1 MRTVICDA
9 VSTQLIK
16 ASVLLNIC
24 SQLSEGRGLSH
35 DTDDSFSVWSCLK
48 PSELGH
54 IVGDVT

>member
-1 MRTVICDA
+1 MICDA

-35 DTDDSFSVWSCLK
+35 DTDDSLSVWSCLK
-48 PSELGH
+48 PSELGK
-54 IVGDVT
+54 IVADVM

>member
-1 MRTVICDA
+1 MACDA

-35 DTDDSFSVWSCLK
+35 DTDDSLSVWSCLK
-48 PSELGH
+48 PSEFGK
-54 IVGDVT
+54 IVGDVM